1 MFSLHV
7 LIRRYAHRAPPYDAY
22 THILLRLS
30 LILCLTWLKKDVRC
44 FLCPL
49 RRKKLPPTPTD
60 PPYIL
65 QLSFHSWLFVF
76 TFLFFDLRRRCVAYL
91 PSFILY
97 IYMPQ
102 TLLPPAEKNRFYLL
116 TYFQPVAGGTYTQ
129 KEEKKQ
135 TASHSIILRHHP
147 KPIPS
152 SPTRLTLL
160 LCNFVRPLP
169 RSIKSS
175 LFQAKPFDSM

>member
-1 MFSLHV
+1 MTLIHIYFYGCRWYCV
-7 LIRRYAHRAPPYDAY
+7 LRDWKRMLDAFCAHGEG
-22 THILLRLS
+22 
-30 LILCLTWLKKDVRC
+30 
-44 FLCPL
+44 
-49 RRKKLPPTPTD
+49 KKLPPTPTD

-91 PSFILY
+91 PSFIY
-97 IYMPQ
+97 IHASN
-102 TLLPPAEKNRFYLL
+102 PPAEKNRFYLL

-160 LCNFVRPLP
+160 LCKFVRPLP